1 MQNKTA
7 RLKTRSA
14 IFWFMAV
21 VLAVAGCAGPQGAPP
36 QTLAPQVPAATF
48 PSFVVVTAQEG
59 DTFSSLAAAHLK
71 DPSLGWLISDFN
83 DIQAIT
89 PGVELVIPLKPYE
102 RGGLSRNKYQTVP
115 IISYHKFSE
124 TRVKDKMTVTV
135 AAFEEQ
141 MRLLKDRGYNV
152 ITLDQLADFLEFR
165 AQIPKKSVVI
175 TIDDGW
181 RSFYD
186 LGYPILKKYGYPAT
200 LFIYTEL
207 ITGSRKTL
215 SWDQVRE
222 VAANG
227 IDIQNHTK
235 THRDLSKPAE
245 RESFRE
251 YFDAVQAEL
260 TVAAKTIKD
269 KTGREPKYLAYP
281 FGSTNHLM
289 IALLRKHGY
298 RGAFTVQ
305 RGGNPF
311 FLNDF
316 LVGRSMIYGDM
327 DIQQFE
333 RNLVVLSQE
342 ALK

>member
-1 MQNKTA
+1 MENEAAGLMK
-7 RLKTRSA
+7 RSA
-14 IFWFMAV
+14 LFWFTV
-21 VLAVAGCAGPQGAPP
+21 VFLFVAGCAGPQGGPP

-48 PSFVVVTAQEG
+48 PSFVVVTAQEE
-59 DTFSSLAAAHLK
+59 DTFSSLAAQHLK
-71 DPSLGWLISDFN
+71 DASLGWLISDFN

-89 PGVELVIPLKPYE
+89 PGQELVIPLKPYE
-102 RGGLSRNKYQTVP
+102 RGGLSRTAYQTVP
-115 IISYHKFSE
+115 VLSYHKFSE
-124 TRVKDKMTVTV
+124 ARIKDKMTVTTS
-135 AAFEEQ
+135 AFEEQ
-141 MRLLKDRGYNV
+141 MRLLKDRGFHV
-152 ITLDQLADFLEFR
+152 ITLGQLADFLEFK

-181 RSFYD
+181 RSFYEF
-186 LGYPILKKYGYPAT
+186 GYPVLKKYGYPAT
-200 LFIYTEL
+200 LFVYTEL

-222 VAANG
+222 MASNG

-235 THRDLSKPAE
+235 THRDLSKPSE
-245 RESFRE
+245 QESFRE
-251 YFDAVQAEL
+251 YFEAIQAEL
-260 TVAAKTIKD
+260 TVAAKTIRD
-269 KTGREPKYLAYP
+269 KTGREPRYLAYP
-281 FGSTNHLM
+281 FGNTNHLL
-289 IALLRKHGY
+289 ISLLRKHGY

-311 FLNDF
+311 FLSDF